1 MNSFCHVANGVLQ
14 AAAAA
19 DMHQRKRTEVVNLP
33 ADEQPPVLLPFVPR
47 CWLTFGQR
55 LLCPS
60 LEGTFSNEKLWE
72 DWEEGRN
79 KKHFVPE

>member
-1 MNSFCHVANGVLQ
+1 MANGVLQ

-19 DMHQRKRTEVVNLP
+19 DMHQRQHTEVVNLP

-55 LLCPS
+55 
-60 LEGTFSNEKLWE
+60 
-72 DWEEGRN
+72 
-79 KKHFVPE
+79 FVVSEFGG